1 MAKSSKGASVP
12 KTEIRLGGRKYN
24 LRLDFNAFAKVE
36 QVTGQNML
44 RGLNYGLSA
53 VQLSALVWAALDV
66 KDDDRPTLED
76 VRSQMGAH
84 QVIQINNL
92 VMNAIQESMPDDEDQ
107 STDTEA
113 EGNAVGAGTGTNTSQ
128 PV

>member
-1 MAKSSKGASVP
+1 MVKRASKGASVP
-12 KTEIRLGGRKYN
+12 NTEIRLGGRKYK

-66 KDDDRPTLED
+66 PDDDRPTIED

-84 QVIQINNL
+84 QVVEINNL
-92 VMNAIQESMPDDEDQ
+92 VMTAIQSSMPDESPDDPE
-107 STDTEA
+107 TA
-113 EGNAVGAGTGTNTSQ
+113 EGNESGTGTSSSQ
-128 PV
+128 SA

>member
-1 MAKSSKGASVP
+1 MAKSKGASVP
-12 KTEIRLGGRKYN
+12 KTEIRLGVRKYN

-66 KDDDRPTLED
+66 KDDDRPTLEE
-76 VRSQMGAH
+76 VRSQMGPH
-84 QVIQINNL
+84 QVIHITNL

-107 STDTEA
+107 NADTEA
-113 EGNAVGAGTGTNTSQ
+113 EGNAVGTGTNTSQ